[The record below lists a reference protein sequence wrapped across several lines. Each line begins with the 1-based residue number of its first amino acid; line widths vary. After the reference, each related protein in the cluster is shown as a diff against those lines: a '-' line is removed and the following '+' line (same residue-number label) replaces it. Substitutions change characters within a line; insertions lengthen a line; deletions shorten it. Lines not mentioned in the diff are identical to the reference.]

1 MGAAREAEDQR
12 THQKQSAYCLM
23 PRLNVDLPFIAASV
37 EITLPST
44 WSPWYSKQRQ
54 SKLTDIY
61 TCICIYKNITPC
73 PWSSKQRQSKL
84 TANIYIC
91 ICIYKN
97 ITPCPWYNKQRQSK
111 LTPNIYINIH
121 LNLHKIYTEEAVI
134 STLINILQST

>member
-1 MGAAREAEDQR
+1 MGVAREAEDQW

-44 WSPWYSKQRQ
+44 GSPWYSKQRQ
-54 SKLTDIY
+54 SKLT
-61 TCICIYKNITPC
+61 
-73 PWSSKQRQSKL
+73 
-84 TANIYIC
+84 
-91 ICIYKN
+91 
-97 ITPCPWYNKQRQSK
+97 
-111 LTPNIYINIH
+111 PNIHINIH